1 MPVLISGVLKDATG
15 TPVQNCTIQLK
26 ACRTSTTVVVNTV
39 ASENPDDAGRYSMD
53 VEQGQYTVTL
63 LVEGYPP
70 SHAGVITVY
79 DDSKPGTLND
89 FLGAMTEDDVR
100 PEALR
105 RFEAMVEEVARQASE
120 ASRNATVAGQAS
132 EQAQTS
138 AGQAAESATAAV
150 NAVGAAEASA
160 TQAASSAASAE
171 SSAGTATTKAGEASA
186 SAASA
191 DTARTA
197 AAASAAAAKTSE
209 ANADA
214 SRTAAGD
221 SAAAAA
227 ASATAAQTS
236 AARAGA
242 SETAAKT
249 SETQAASSAGDAGA
263 SATAAAASEKAAK
276 TSETSART
284 SETNAATSASTAAAS
299 ATAASSSASEASSHA
314 AASDTSAS
322 LAAQSSTA
330 AGAAATRAEDAAKR
344 AEDIADVIS
353 LEDASLTKKG
363 IVKLS
368 SATDSDSEAL
378 AATPKAVK
386 DVMSE
391 TQTKAPLDS
400 PAFTGTPTT
409 PTPPDDAKG
418 LQTANAEFV
427 RKLIAAL
434 VGSVP
439 ESLDTLQELA
449 DALGNDPNFATTIVN
464 KLAGKQPLDDTLTA
478 LSGKSVDG
486 LIEYVGLRETI
497 NRAGDALQKS
507 QNGADIPDK
516 KQFART
522 IGAVTS
528 TSVTFGESGW
538 FKIATVFMPQ
548 ATSTAVIKLYGGSG
562 YNVGSFEQAAISEL
576 VLRAGNGSP
585 VGITATLW
593 RRSPAAANEIAWINT
608 SGDSYDIY
616 INIGRYAYGLIAQYD
631 YTSNAGVILHTSP
644 EFSETKPANA
654 TNGQTYTLFNSLMKP
669 TASDVGA
676 LPITGGRL
684 NGSLGIGTDNALGGN
699 SIVFGDNDTGFKWHS
714 DGVLGIYANN
724 AQVGYIDNSGLHML
738 ADIRTTGTVRAGN
751 VKNIALTSS
760 NNSTLNAQFH
770 LWGDG
775 NRPTVIELDDDQGW
789 HLYSQRNPDG
799 SIRFMVNGEIF
810 STGSIHAGANTIST
824 DGNIYGSLWGGWLND
839 WINNTIINRYVQDVR
854 LGGIEYAQAWNG
866 PGFHDTPGYV
876 ITGVTNGNSDELID
890 GVHRRPLQKLIG
902 GVWYNVASI

>member
-1 MPVLISGVLKDATG
+1 MPVLISGVLKDGTG

-63 LVEGYPP
+63 LVDGYPP

-120 ASRNATVAGQAS
+120 ASRNATAAGQAS

-138 AGQAAESATAAV
+138 AGQASESATAAV
-150 NAVGAAEASA
+150 NAAGAAEASA

-236 AARAGA
+236 AERAGA

-263 SATAAAASEKAAK
+263 SATAAAASEKAAAA
-276 TSETSART
+276 SAAAAKT

-299 ATAASSSASEASSHA
+299 ATAASSSASEASTHA

-449 DALGNDPNFATTIVN
+449 DALGNDPNFATTVLN
-464 KLAGKQPLDDTLTA
+464 KLAGKQPLDETLTA

-497 NRAGDALQKS
+497 NRAAGAMQKD

-562 YNVGSFEQAAISEL
+562 FNVGSFEQAAISEL

-593 RRSPAAANEIAWINT
+593 RRSPAAANEIVWINT

-631 YTSNAGVILHTSP
+631 CTSNAGVILHTSP

-669 TASDVGA
+669 TAGDVEA
-676 LPITGGRL
+676 LSVSGGRL
-684 NGSLGIGTDNALGGN
+684 NGPLGIGTDNALGGN
-699 SIVFGDNDTGFKWHS
+699 SIVFGDNDTGLKQNG
-714 DGVLGIYANN
+714 DGILDIFANNQHTVRVAPGEMIVLGAI
-724 AQVGYIDNSGLHML
+724 
-738 ADIRTTGTVRAGN
+738 RAGN
-751 VKNIALTSS
+751 AKKLSLTST
-760 NNSTLNAQFH
+760 NNSALNAGFN
-770 LWGDG
+770 LWGDGG
-775 NRPTVIELDDDQGW
+775 NRPTVIELGDDQGW
-789 HLYSQRNPDG
+789 HLYSQRNTDG
-799 SIRFMVNGEIF
+799 GIQFVVNGQVIPD
-810 STGSIHAGANTIST
+810 NY
-824 DGNIYGSLWGGWLND
+824 GNFDARYLSSGNVYTKGESD
-839 WINNTIINRYVQDVR
+839 NRYVQNIQRGAPVWPGKVD
-854 LGGIEYAQAWNG
+854 EYGPNEAPAGCFLTQAR
-866 PGFHDTPGYV
+866 HDPTTAY
-876 ITGVTNGNSDELID
+876 GVTFAY
-890 GVHRRPLQKLIG
+890 RPLQMWVGNGWRTING
-902 GVWYNVASI
+902 